1 MKKNYIIPILLGIT
15 GVALVYSYL
24 KKNKGEKPEAKPFK
38 IDVPEPEKI
47 GEVDFNIG
55 TDKFPMGKGARG
67 YNVER
72 LQIALGGM
80 NKLPLS
86 FKGMKPD
93 GIFGSE
99 TEKVLEEQ
107 TGKKTVS
114 TLQDVEKIASKNGL
128 VKSFTKE
135 GYTFIPKSKQNIL
148 AQIPKKP
155 F

>member
-1 MKKNYIIPILLGIT
+1 
-15 GVALVYSYL
+15 
-24 KKNKGEKPEAKPFK
+24 
-38 IDVPEPEKI
+38 
-47 GEVDFNIG
+47 
-55 TDKFPMGKGARG
+55 
-67 YNVER
+67 
-72 LQIALGGM
+72 
-80 NKLPLS
+80 
-86 FKGMKPD
+86 MKPD

>member
-47 GEVDFNIG
+47 GEVDFNVG

-72 LQIALGGM
+72 
-80 NKLPLS
+80 
-86 FKGMKPD
+86 KPD